1 MPTTR
6 ALDPIPDSP
15 FDADGSPRWGSYR
28 GSFDRVDLDPVASR
42 LDRLFRR
49 KRWMW
54 MTAVTDEV
62 LVAACVVDLGYVANG
77 FAFVATKDA
86 IVVDR
91 SAIVPRARVAVDGAA
106 RLESRGLKLTLET
119 RSIRI
124 SAPGLDVDATID
136 ATNSPPAI
144 TAIARAGKFN
154 ITQKRAL
161 ATVRGQARAAGK
173 TFALD
178 GGLAGWDY
186 TAGLLARHTAWK
198 WAFGIGR
205 DRSGTPIAFNLVDGF
220 VGATECALFRP
231 GETIGLEEPRI
242 TLTGVRG
249 SDVDLEFR
257 SVGAHEQNSNFGI
270 VRSRFVQ
277 AAGTFHG
284 TIHGIAIDGVRGV
297 AEDQDVLW

>member
-1 MPTTR
+1 MTR
-6 ALDPIPDSP
+6 TLDPIPDAP
-15 FDADGSPRWGSYR
+15 FDVDGSPRWGSYR
-28 GSFDRVDLDPVASR
+28 GSFEHVDLDPVAGR
-42 LDRLFRR
+42 LERLVRR

-54 MTAVTDEV
+54 MTAITDEV

-91 SAIVPRARVAVDGAA
+91 SAIVPRARVGADGAA
-106 RLESRGLKLTLET
+106 RLASRGLKLDLGT
-119 RSIRI
+119 RSMRVE
-124 SAPGLDVDATID
+124 ARDLDVDATID
-136 ATNSPPAI
+136 AANAPPAI

-161 ATVRGQARAAGK
+161 ATVRGRARAGGK
-173 TFALD
+173 AFSLD
-178 GGLAGWDY
+178 GGLAGWDF
-186 TAGLLARHTAWK
+186 TAGLLARHTAWR

-242 TLTGVRG
+242 TLNGVRG
-249 SDVDLEFR
+249 VDVDLEFR
-257 SVGAHEQNSNFGI
+257 TVGAHEQNSNFGI

-284 TIHGIAIDGVRGV
+284 TIHGTAIDGVRGV